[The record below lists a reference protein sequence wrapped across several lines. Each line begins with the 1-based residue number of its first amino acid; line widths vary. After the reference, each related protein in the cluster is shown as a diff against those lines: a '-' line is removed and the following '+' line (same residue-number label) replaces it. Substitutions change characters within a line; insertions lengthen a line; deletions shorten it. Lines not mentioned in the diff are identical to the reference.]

1 MTTHAQT
8 RRDAGFTL
16 IELMIVVAL
25 TGILVAIAVPTYQDS
40 VRKSRRGQAQADLV
54 EAAQALERYYTVNG
68 KYTGKTLKEIAGF
81 DQSPR
86 ADGTAHY
93 SLSLQADTRSYTVTA
108 TPSSDSSQSQDKCGT
123 MSVDATGKKTA
134 KSTDYCWK

>member
-1 MTTHAQT
+1 MSIHVRTG
-8 RRDAGFTL
+8 RSAGFTL
-16 IELMIVVAL
+16 IELMIVVAVIA
-25 TGILVAIAVPTYQDS
+25 ILVAVAVPTYQDS

-54 EAAQALERYYTVNG
+54 EASQAMERYYTVNG

-86 ADGTAHY
+86 GNGTAYY

-108 TPSSDSSQSQDKCGT
+108 TPSSGSDQSQDKCGT

>member
-1 MTTHAQT
+1 MTLHVPVQ
-8 RRDAGFTL
+8 RSAGFTL
-16 IELMIVVAL
+16 IELMIVVAVI
-25 TGILVAIAVPTYQDS
+25 GILVAIAVPTYQDS
-40 VRKSRRGQAQADLV
+40 VRKSRRGQAQADLA
-54 EAAQALERYYTVNG
+54 EAAQAMERYYTVNG

-86 ADGTAHY
+86 STGTAYY

-108 TPSSDSSQSQDKCGT
+108 TPASGSDQSQDKCGT

-134 KSTDYCWK
+134 KSSDYCWK